1 MDLYRKS
8 TDRNQYLLTSSCHP
22 PHITS
27 NIPFSL
33 ALRIVRSC
41 SHPETRDKRLAE
53 LKQLLVDRDYKSK
66 LINDNIEKARKIP
79 RKEALKRVVK
89 KKDNLRPV
97 FVIRYDPRLP
107 SVNNIVKKHWRSMT
121 ASDPHMKSIYPQPP
135 LIAYKRPMNLKDY
148 LIRAKIPPQKTRPK
162 RVQNSMFK
170 CNKPCS
176 ICPFVRQQKVV
187 KARNN
192 DNKVQLKNHH
202 TCEDKNVVYI
212 VQCKKCNDQYIGE
225 TKNSLRSRF

>member
-1 MDLYRKS
+1 
-8 TDRNQYLLTSSCHP
+8 
-22 PHITS
+22 
-27 NIPFSL
+27 
-33 ALRIVRSC
+33 
-41 SHPETRDKRLAE
+41 
-53 LKQLLVDRDYKSK
+53 
-66 LINDNIEKARKIP
+66 
-79 RKEALKRVVK
+79 
-89 KKDNLRPV
+89 
-97 FVIRYDPRLP
+97 
-107 SVNNIVKKHWRSMT
+107 MT
-121 ASDPHMKSIYPQPP
+121 ASDPHMKSFYPQPR

-162 RVQNSMFK
+162 RFQNGMFK

-187 KARNN
+187 KATNN

-225 TKNSLRSRF
+225 TKNSLRSRFLDHAGYVRRKEVEKSTGHHYNMPGHSLSDMTISVLKRIKQDDPMYRKRRESYHIAQFDLVHNGVNRKR